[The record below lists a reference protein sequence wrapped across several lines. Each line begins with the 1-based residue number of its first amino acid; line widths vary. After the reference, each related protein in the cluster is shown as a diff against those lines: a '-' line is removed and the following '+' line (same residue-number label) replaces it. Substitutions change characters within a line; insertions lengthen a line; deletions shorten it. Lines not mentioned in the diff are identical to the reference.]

1 MTRIE
6 MAKDFAHRAHDSINQ
21 KRKYSGEPYWVHTD
35 EVAQIVSEVPGATED
50 MIIAALLH
58 DVVEDVTPLDK
69 TGEFQAHVIA
79 GLFGENVLRLVWELT
94 DVYTKQARP
103 GWNRAKRKEEEHKR
117 QKGISSE
124 AMTIKLADILS
135 NTKSIVDNDPGFAK
149 TYLREI
155 DAILPHFTNGNVSL
169 YHRVCIQVS
178 EALEKLN
185 IKL

>member
-50 MIIAALLH
+50 MVVAAHLH
-58 DVVEDVTPLDK
+58 DVLEDVMPLDK
-69 TGEFQAHVIA
+69 TGEFQAHVI
-79 GLFGENVLRLVWELT
+79 GWHFGEQVLRLVWELT